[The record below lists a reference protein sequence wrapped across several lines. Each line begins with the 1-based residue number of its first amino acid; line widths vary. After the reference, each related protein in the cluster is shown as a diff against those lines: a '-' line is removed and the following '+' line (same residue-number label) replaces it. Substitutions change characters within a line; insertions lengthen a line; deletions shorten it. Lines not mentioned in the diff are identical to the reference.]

1 MTIQNKLLHEIL
13 KGREARAGEI
23 KKLNEENLGNI
34 ICFTINIP
42 GPHKLSDNYYFA
54 FNEGVLALEEI
65 LNAKALKRIKR
76 MSGFEAYF
84 ISDKSPIDLK
94 KLTVNLEERH
104 PLGRLFDIDI
114 FYKNLSKISRE
125 QLSISKRKCLL
136 CDSPA
141 VECGRSRTHSVEE
154 LIICINK
161 LINEYR
167 ENNLQEKYK

>member
-13 KGREARAGEI
+13 KGREERAIEI
-23 KKLNEENLGNI
+23 RKLNEENLGNV

-42 GPHKLSDNYYFA
+42 GSYKLSDNYYFA

-84 ISDKSPIDLK
+84 ISDKSSIQLK
-94 KLTVNLEERH
+94 RLTTRLEEVH

-114 FYKNLSKISRE
+114 FYKNLSKVSRE
-125 QLSISKRKCLL
+125 DLGMIKRKCLL

-141 VECGRSRTHSVEE
+141 VECARSRAHSVEE
-154 LIICINK
+154 LIIFINK
-161 LINEYR
+161 LIDEYR
-167 ENNLQEKYK
+167 ENNF